1 MSTEI
6 EEIILK
12 VGVKSDLT
20 KLNKDL
26 SITNTK
32 LEKTSK
38 LTGKIN
44 KNFVKLGAIIASAI
58 AVKKLIDL
66 GREAIKTSREFERMA
81 LAMETVFGRHTARQI
96 NFIREQAN
104 RLGIDVLESSKAFV
118 KLAAS
123 TKGVLTIK
131 ETRDLFIAT
140 AEASAALGLSAE
152 RTGSVLNALSQIAS
166 KGTLSAE
173 ELRQQ
178 MGDHLPGAFK
188 IAADA
193 IGVTTQ
199 ELNRMLSAGEI
210 SAKKFLP
217 AFARELKKTFHEGAM
232 KNANSEIAE
241 SIRNMN
247 RWNILLNDAGVTMKT
262 VTTPAF
268 SLFLSVLEDFTPF
281 VSTQKLL
288 KDLEKMNDELDK
300 INASQFRKQTPQT
313 QLEKSFFAAN
323 KLVEKF
329 RENIVKSSKAD
340 DLRKSLG
347 LTALGFKKVKNE
359 VDELL
364 KSGIPF
370 SEINKKALKLVGI
383 LKEFGLLTDNDII
396 KSEDIKKAEKMKEI
410 LSDLIGDDFLK
421 TLESATGVDLASI
434 GQTGD
439 FAARA
444 AQQNNRGRSTTE
456 SALEVGTAEAAKF
469 LSRPLE
475 AQADADKKRESQL
488 EDIKNNTKVKPII
501 FTRR

>member
-1 MSTEI
+1 MATEI

-26 SITNTK
+26 SITNSK
-32 LEKTSK
+32 LTKTSK

-44 KNFVKLGAIIASAI
+44 KNFAALGAVIASAI
-58 AVKKLIDL
+58 AIKKLIEL

-81 LAMETVFGRHTARQI
+81 LAMETVFGRKMAKNI
-96 NFIREQAN
+96 LFIRKESE
-104 RLGIDVLESSKAFV
+104 RLGIDVMQASKGFV
-118 KLAAS
+118 SLAAA
-123 TKGVLTIK
+123 TKGVLSVK
-131 ETRDLFIAT
+131 ETEKLFTAT
-140 AEASAALGLSAE
+140 AEASTALGLSADK
-152 RTGSVLNALSQIAS
+152 TASILTALSQIAS

-178 MGDHLPGAFK
+178 IGEHLPGAFK
-188 IAADA
+188 IAAD
-193 IGVTTQ
+193 GMGLTTK
-199 ELNRMLSAGEI
+199 ELTKLMETGKVSARD
-210 SAKKFLP
+210 FLVP
-217 AFARELKKTFHEGAM
+217 WTEQLTETFHGGAM

-247 RWNILLNDAGVTMKT
+247 RWNLMLNDAGVTMKT

-281 VSTQKLL
+281 ESTEKVL
-288 KDLEKMNDELDK
+288 KDLEKMNAELDK
-300 INASQFRKQTPQT
+300 INTSQFRKQTEQSP
-313 QLEKSFFAAN
+313 LERSLFAAN
-323 KLVEKF
+323 ELVEKF

-347 LTALGFKKVKNE
+347 LTELGFKKVKNE
-359 VDELL
+359 IDELL
-364 KSGIPF
+364 KSDIPF
-370 SEINKKALKLVGI
+370 SELNKKALELIGI
-383 LKEFGLLTDNDII
+383 LKDFDGLTENDII
-396 KSEDIKKAEKMKEI
+396 KTDDVKKAEKIKEM
-410 LSDLIGDDFLK
+410 LSELIGDDFLK
-421 TLESATGVDLASI
+421 SIESATGVDLASI

-439 FAARA
+439 FAAREA
-444 AQQNNRGRSTTE
+444 AQNNRGRSTTE

-488 EDIKNNTKVKPII
+488 EEIKNNTKVKPII